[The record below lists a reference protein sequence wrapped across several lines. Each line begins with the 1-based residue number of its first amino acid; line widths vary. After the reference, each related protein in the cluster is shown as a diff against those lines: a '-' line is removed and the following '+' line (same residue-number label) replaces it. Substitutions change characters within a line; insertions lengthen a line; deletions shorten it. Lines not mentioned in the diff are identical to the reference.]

1 MSTVENVEGHNDVHS
16 GRPTAG
22 VDNVQEQEK
31 LEVTLREMLENAARR
46 PCGRQSP
53 ASSARRERRP
63 YGRQSPQGA
72 LLGGHLFGLLY
83 F

>member
-1 MSTVENVEGHNDVHS
+1 MGCGAGADMDNDW
-16 GRPTAG
+16 
-22 VDNVQEQEK
+22 EQYE
-31 LEVTLREMLENAARR
+31 LEATLREMLEN
-46 PCGRQSP
+46 GDESP
-53 ASSARRERRP
+53 ASGARRERRP